1 MISIRK
7 IIFTIT
13 LIGIVFLF
21 ACTKQITNER
31 IKNEGE
37 MCGGIAGFMCEEGL
51 KCILD
56 GNYPDAAGICVKE
69 EAKADCPMIS
79 QPSPNFCPNGTIK
92 PSYNEEKTCIMGY
105 KCIATPVVNYSC
117 KVDSDCTIKNIGNCC
132 GYYPKCV
139 NKDFEPNPETVQ
151 ETCKEQGLVS
161 VCGFPEISSCECI
174 NSVCVGK

>member
-1 MISIRK
+1 MKSIF
-7 IIFTIT
+7 FTLF
-13 LIGIVFLF
+13 LIGLIFLS
-21 ACTKQITNER
+21 ACTQKVSNDR

-51 KCILD
+51 NCKLE

-92 PSYNEEKTCIMGY
+92 PNYDVKKTCIMGY
-105 KCIATPVVNYSC
+105 KCIIEKVVDYSC
-117 KVDSDCTIKNIGNCC
+117 KTDSDCVIKNVGNCC

-139 NKDFEPNPETVQ
+139 NKAFEPNPEAVQ
-151 ETCKEQGLVS
+151 ESCREKGLVS

-174 NSVCVGK
+174 NSVCVGKE